1 MERLTFKLGE
11 QNPSYGLVDKASA
24 KPGLFTDYD
33 GFYAHLLAN
42 HRLGQYE
49 DTGLTPEEITDHEAI
64 FKAYRN
70 VCGGK
75 SPDEISAL
83 IVERDTLKKALEK
96 YQKTEQW
103 LNDMNN
109 PLEPIKVSAALDS
122 EIMKLNYRKEHNPE
136 SISELDGTIIS
147 ALLFIQ
153 QAQEQEG
160 QK

>member
-1 MERLTFKLGE
+1 MERLTKRGKGICV
-11 QNPSYGLVDKASA
+11 GLSA
-24 KPGLFTDYD
+24 CFDECDHTISGCDCVRVR
-33 GFYAHLLAN
+33 GAINRLAA
-42 HRLGQYE
+42 YE
-49 DTGLTPEEITDHEAI
+49 DTGLA
-64 FKAYRN
+64 
-70 VCGGK
+70 
-75 SPDEISAL
+75 PDEIMSLREAAHSVNRQKIKL
-83 IVERDTLKKALEK
+83 ESERDTLKKALEK